1 MAVAAIPPSLSFIW
15 TWFQESAVG
24 LRLRESQL
32 VSGAFMP
39 SESEMHLLGLTH
51 DEIKVLFRQ
60 YLHELNEVASLTMI
74 ASTEASLRI
83 DFEERAAKRRKDKIS
98 REFRDIR
105 RRRGRRIRLDEDILE
120 AWAAVGGTAKSTISE
135 FRGLL
140 NLRDWLA
147 HGRYWAPKLGKQ
159 YDAQGVFSVSDRL
172 LSKLP
177 ILQTD
182 GA

>member
-1 MAVAAIPPSLSFIW
+1 MAATATPPSLPFIW
-15 TWFQESAVG
+15 TWFQESANG
-24 LRLRESQL
+24 LGLRESQI
-32 VSGAFMP
+32 VSGAFTP
-39 SESEMHLLGLTH
+39 SDSEKHLLGLTH
-51 DEIKVLFRQ
+51 DEIRVLFRQ

-83 DFEERAAKRRKDKIS
+83 DFEARAAKRHKDKIS

-105 RRRGRRIRLDEDILE
+105 RRRGRWIRLDEDILE
-120 AWAAVGGTAKSTISE
+120 TWTTVGGTAKSTISE

-147 HGRYWAPKLGKQ
+147 HGRYWVPKLGKQ
-159 YDAQGVFSVSDRL
+159 YDAQGVFSLTDRL

-177 ILQTD
+177 ILSTD
-182 GA
+182 GT

>member
-1 MAVAAIPPSLSFIW
+1 MAVAATPPPLLFIW
-15 TWFQESAVG
+15 SWFQETSVG

-32 VSGAFMP
+32 VSGVFTP
-39 SESEMHLLGLTH
+39 SDSEKHLLGLTH
-51 DEIKVLFRQ
+51 DEIRVLFRQ

-83 DFEERAAKRRKDKIS
+83 DFEARTAKRHKDKIS
-98 REFRDIR
+98 REFRVIR
-105 RRRGRRIRLDEDILE
+105 RRRGRWIRLDEDILE
-120 AWAAVGGTAKSTISE
+120 TWTTVGGAAKSTISE

-172 LSKLP
+172 LGKLP
-177 ILQTD
+177 ILQADRT
-182 GA
+182 

>member
-1 MAVAAIPPSLSFIW
+1 MAVVATPPSLLFIW
-15 TWFQESAVG
+15 TWFQESSVG

-32 VSGAFMP
+32 VSGAFTP
-39 SESEMHLLGLTH
+39 SDSEKHLLGLTH
-51 DEIKVLFRQ
+51 GEIGVLFRQ

-83 DFEERAAKRRKDKIS
+83 DFEARAAKRHKDKIS

-105 RRRGRRIRLDEDILE
+105 RRRGRWIRLDEDILGT
-120 AWAAVGGTAKSTISE
+120 WATVGGVAKSAVSE

-172 LSKLP
+172 LSKVP

-182 GA
+182 RA